1 MQKTAPSAGRILVMT
16 AFALSCFGLLLYL
29 WLAFG
34 GAVPLKPQGYRFETS
49 FAEATQL
56 SQEADVR
63 ISGVSVGRVKELRT
77 DPGAGRS
84 VATIELQS
92 RYAPLPRD
100 ARATLRQKTLL
111 GETYV
116 ELTPGDG
123 RRAGFLPEGGR
134 LPAGQVSPTVEL
146 DEILRAL
153 DPRTRRELQTWLQS
167 MAVATQGRGKDLN
180 ATIGNLA
187 PFAQDTNALLEIL
200 RSQSGAL
207 RGLVRNTGEVFTAL
221 SEREGQLAGLIT
233 NGDRLFSA
241 TASRNRELQEAVRAL
256 PTFEREARETIDRL
270 DAFADR
276 TDPLVSQLRP
286 AARELSPVL
295 QDVETLSPDLRALFE
310 DLGPAITAS
319 REGLPATER
328 LLEELTPFLGST
340 DPVLRQLNPMLR
352 FVGRHPREITAFLAN
367 ATAATQA
374 TSTPSSGGAPL
385 HYLRTTNPLNPE
397 NLATYPTRL
406 GSSRTNPYA
415 QPGIFDE
422 LEQGLP
428 SFDTRHCGRPNVPTV
443 GEVDPSSES
452 VVSQVLREQVIRF
465 AFGGNNSGNVPAPPC
480 REQPPFDVD
489 GRISKFP
496 QVAPDRAGSSVRAG
510 AAER

>member
-1 MQKTAPSAGRILVMT
+1 MQKTAPSAGRILVMV
-16 AFALSCFGLLLYL
+16 AFALSCFGLLLFL

-49 FAEATQL
+49 FSEATQL
-56 SQEADVR
+56 SPEADVR

-77 DPGAGRS
+77 DSGSGRS

-116 ELTPGDG
+116 ELSPGDG
-123 RRAGFLPEGGR
+123 RRAGFLAEGGR
-134 LPAGQVSPTVEL
+134 LPAAQVAPTVEL

-153 DPRTRRELQTWLQS
+153 DPRTRADLQDWLQS
-167 MAVATQGRGKDLN
+167 MAVATEGRGKDLN

-187 PFAQDTNALLEIL
+187 PFAEDTNRLLEVL

-207 RGLVRNTGEVFTAL
+207 RRVVANTGEVFEAL

-233 NGDRLFSA
+233 NGDRVFAA
-241 TASRNRELQEAVRAL
+241 TAERNRELQEAFRAL
-256 PTFEREARETIDRL
+256 PTFERETRVTVNRL
-270 DAFADR
+270 DRFARR
-276 TDPLVSQLRP
+276 TNPLISQLRP
-286 AARELSPVL
+286 AARELSPTL
-295 QDVETLSPDLRALFE
+295 QGVEALSPDLRGLFE

-319 REGLPATER
+319 EQGLPATER
-328 LLEELTPFLGST
+328 LLDELTPFLGAT

-352 FVGRHPREITAFLAN
+352 FAGRYDREINAFLAN

-397 NLATYPTRL
+397 NLASYPSRL

-415 QPGIFDE
+415 QPGVLDD

-428 SFDTRHCGRPNVPTV
+428 SFETRHCGRPNVPTV
-443 GEVDPSSES
+443 GEVDEAAQDIIT
-452 VVSQVLREQVIRF
+452 QVLREQVIRF
-465 AFGGNNSGNVPAPPC
+465 AFAGSNEGSAPAAPC
-480 REQPPFDVD
+480 REQPPFGVD
-489 GRISKFP
+489 GRISKYP
-496 QVAPDRAGSSVRAG
+496 QVAADRTGSSVRAG
-510 AAER
+510 R

>member
-1 MQKTAPSAGRILVMT
+1 VIKTAPSPARILVMVV
-16 AFALSCFGLLLYL
+16 FALSCFGLLLFL
-29 WLAFG
+29 WLSFG
-34 GAVPLKPQGYRFETS
+34 GAVPLKPQGYRFQTS

-56 SQEADVR
+56 SPEADVR
-63 ISGVSVGRVKELRT
+63 ISGVSVGRVKELET
-77 DPGAGRS
+77 DPGSGRS
-84 VATIELQS
+84 LATIELES

-123 RRAGFLPEGGR
+123 SAAGFLPEGGR

-153 DPRTRRELQTWLQS
+153 DPRTRADLQAWMAS
-167 MAVATQGRGKDLN
+167 MAQATAGRGQDLN
-180 ATIGNLA
+180 ATLGNLA
-187 PFAQDTNALLEIL
+187 PFAQDTSRLLGIL
-200 RSQSGAL
+200 RSQSGAV
-207 RGLVRNTGEVFTAL
+207 RELVRNTGEVFTAL

-233 NGDRLFSA
+233 NGDRVFSA
-241 TASRNRELQEAVRAL
+241 TADRGQELQEAFRAL
-256 PTFEREARETIDRL
+256 PTFERETRRTVSRLEDFAR
-270 DAFADR
+270 R

-286 AARELSPVL
+286 AARELSPTL
-295 QDVETLSPDLRALFE
+295 QGVEDLAPDLRALFE

-319 REGLPATER
+319 REGLPATEE
-328 LLEELTPFLGST
+328 LLGDLTPFLGAT

-352 FVGRHPREITAFLAN
+352 FLGRYPRELTAFLAN

-397 NLATYPTRL
+397 NLATYPQRL
-406 GSSRTNPYA
+406 GSSRTNAYA

-422 LEQGLP
+422 LEKGLP
-428 SFDTRHCGRPNVPTV
+428 SFETRHCGRPNVPVV
-443 GEVDPSSES
+443 GEADPSQSIVSE
-452 VVSQVLREQVIRF
+452 VLREQVIRF
-465 AFGGNNSGNVPAPPC
+465 AFGGRNDGSVPAPPC
-480 REQPPFDVD
+480 REQPPLNVD

-496 QVAPDRAGSSVRAG
+496 QVAADASGAPVRAAG
-510 AAER
+510 GGR

>member
-1 MQKTAPSAGRILVMT
+1 MT
-16 AFALSCFGLLLYL
+16 VFALSCFGLLLYL

-34 GAVPLKPQGYRFETS
+34 GAVPLKPQGYRFQTS

-63 ISGVSVGRVKELRT
+63 ISGVSVGRVKALET
-77 DPGAGRS
+77 DPGSGRS
-84 VATIELQS
+84 LATIELQS

-116 ELTPGDG
+116 ELTPGN
-123 RRAGFLPEGGR
+123 RAAGFLPEGGR

-153 DPRTRRELQTWLQS
+153 DPRTRADLQTWLQS
-167 MAVATQGRGKDLN
+167 MAVATEGRGQDLN

-187 PFAQDTNALLEIL
+187 PLAQDTSRLLEIL

-233 NGDRLFSA
+233 SGDRVFSA
-241 TASRNRELQEAVRAL
+241 TAARNRELQEAVRAL
-256 PTFEREARETIDRL
+256 PTFEREARTTIDRL
-270 DAFADR
+270 GDFADR
-276 TDPLVSQLRP
+276 TDPLVTQLRP
-286 AARELSPVL
+286 AARELSPTL
-295 QDVETLSPDLRALFE
+295 QGVEDLAPDLRGLLE

-328 LLEELTPFLGST
+328 LLDQLTPFLGAT

-352 FVGRHPREITAFLAN
+352 FAGRYPREINAFLAN
-367 ATAATQA
+367 STAATQA

-397 NLATYPTRL
+397 NLATYPSRL
-406 GSSRTNPYA
+406 GSSRTNAYA
-415 QPGIFDE
+415 QPGVFDE
-422 LEQGLP
+422 LAQGLP
-428 SFDTRHCGRPNVPTV
+428 SFDGRHCGRPNVPTV
-443 GEVDPSSES
+443 GEVDESSQS
-452 VVSQVLREQVIRF
+452 IVSQVLREQVIRF
-465 AFGGNNSGNVPAPPC
+465 AFAGNNEGSVPAPPC

-496 QVAPDRAGSSVRAG
+496 QVAPDSTGASGRPAGGAG
-510 AAER
+510 G

>member
-16 AFALSCFGLLLYL
+16 VFALSCFGLLLFL

-34 GAVPLKPQGYRFETS
+34 GAVPLKPQGYRFQTS

-63 ISGVSVGRVKELRT
+63 ISGVSVGRVKELET
-77 DPGAGRS
+77 DPGSGRS
-84 VATIELQS
+84 LATIELES

-116 ELTPGDG
+116 ELTPGNP
-123 RRAGFLPEGGR
+123 RTAGLLPEGGR

-153 DPRTRRELQTWLQS
+153 DPRTRADLQTWLQS
-167 MAVATQGRGKDLN
+167 MAVATEGRGRDLN

-187 PFAQDTNALLEIL
+187 PFAQDTNSLLQVL
-200 RSQSGAL
+200 RSQSGAV
-207 RGLVRNTGEVFTAL
+207 RGLVRNTGEVFGAL
-221 SEREGQLAGLIT
+221 SEREGQLAGLIE
-233 NGDRLFSA
+233 NGNRVFSA
-241 TASRNRELQEAVRAL
+241 TADRNRELQEAFRAL
-256 PTFEREARETIDRL
+256 PTFERETRATVERL
-270 DAFADR
+270 AGFAQR

-286 AARELSPVL
+286 AARELSPTL
-295 QDVETLSPDLRALFE
+295 QGVETLAPDLRGLFE

-319 REGLPATER
+319 RTGLPATER
-328 LLEELTPFLGST
+328 LLGELTPFLGST

-352 FVGRHPREITAFLAN
+352 FLGRYPREITAFLAN

-397 NLATYPTRL
+397 NLATYPARL

-415 QPGIFDE
+415 QPGVFDE
-422 LEQGLP
+422 LEEGLP
-428 SFDTRHCGRPNVPTV
+428 SFETRHCGRPNVPIV
-443 GEVDPSSES
+443 GEVDEASQSI
-452 VVSQVLREQVIRF
+452 VSRVLREQVIRF
-465 AFGGNNSGNVPAPPC
+465 AFGGRNDGSVPAPPC

-489 GRISKFP
+489 GRISKYP
-496 QVAPDRAGSSVRAG
+496 QVAADAR
-510 AAER
+510 E

>member
-1 MQKTAPSAGRILVMT
+1 MNKQAPSFGRIAAMVV
-16 AFALSCFGLLLYL
+16 FALSCFGLLLFL

-34 GAVPLKPQGYRFETS
+34 GAVPLKPQGYRFQTS

-63 ISGVSVGRVKELRT
+63 ISGVSVGRVKELET
-77 DPGAGRS
+77 DPGSGRS
-84 VATIELQS
+84 LATIELQS

-116 ELTPGDG
+116 ELTPGNG
-123 RRAGFLPEGGR
+123 RTAGFLPEGGR

-153 DPRTRRELQTWLQS
+153 DPNTRADLQTWLQS
-167 MAVATQGRGKDLN
+167 MAVATEGRGRDLN

-187 PFAQDTNALLEIL
+187 PFAQDTNRLLQVL

-207 RGLVRNTGEVFTAL
+207 RGLVRNTGEVFGAL
-221 SEREGQLAGLIT
+221 SEREGQLAGLIE
-233 NGDRLFSA
+233 NGNRVFSA
-241 TASRNRELQEAVRAL
+241 TADRNRELQEAFRAL
-256 PTFEREARETIDRL
+256 PTFERETRTTVDRL
-270 DAFADR
+270 ADFAER

-286 AARELSPVL
+286 AARELSPTL
-295 QDVETLSPDLRALFE
+295 EGVETLAPDLRGLFE

-319 REGLPATER
+319 RTGLPATER
-328 LLEELTPFLGST
+328 LLGDLAPFLGST
-340 DPVLRQLNPMLR
+340 DPVVRQLDPMLR
-352 FVGRHPREITAFLAN
+352 FLGRYPREITAFLAN
-367 ATAATQA
+367 STAATQA

-397 NLATYPTRL
+397 NLATYPARL

-422 LEQGLP
+422 LGRGLP
-428 SFDTRHCGRPNVPTV
+428 SFETRHCGRPNVPIV
-443 GEVDPSSES
+443 GEVDESSQS
-452 VVSQVLREQVIRF
+452 IVSQVLREQVIRF
-465 AFGGNNSGNVPAPPC
+465 AFGGRNDGSVPAPPC

-489 GRISKFP
+489 GRISKYP
-496 QVAPDRAGSSVRAG
+496 QVAPDAR
-510 AAER
+510 E

>member
-1 MQKTAPSAGRILVMT
+1 MVKTAPSAGRILVMT
-16 AFALSCFGLLLYL
+16 AFALSCFGLLLFL

-34 GAVPLKPQGYRFETS
+34 GAVPLKPQGYRFQTS

-63 ISGVSVGRVKELRT
+63 ISGVSVGRVKELET
-77 DPGAGRS
+77 DPSSGRS
-84 VATIELQS
+84 LATIELES

-123 RRAGFLPEGGR
+123 RAAGFLAEGGR

-146 DEILRAL
+146 DEILRTL
-153 DPRTRRELQTWLQS
+153 DPRTRRDLQTWLQS
-167 MAVATQGRGKDLN
+167 MAVATEGRGRDLN

-187 PFAQDTNALLEIL
+187 PFAQDTNRLLEVL

-233 NGDRLFSA
+233 NGNRVFSA
-241 TASRNRELQEAVRAL
+241 TADRNRELQEAFRAL
-256 PTFEREARETIDRL
+256 PTFERETRRTVDRL
-270 DAFADR
+270 DDFAQR
-276 TDPLVSQLRP
+276 TNPLVSQLRP
-286 AARELSPVL
+286 AARELSPTL
-295 QDVETLSPDLRALFE
+295 QGVEELAPDLRGLFE
-310 DLGPAITAS
+310 DLGPAISAS

-328 LLEELTPFLGST
+328 LLDELRPFLGST

-352 FVGRHPREITAFLAN
+352 FLGRYPREINAFLAN
-367 ATAATQA
+367 STAATQA
-374 TSTPSSGGAPL
+374 TSTPSSGGEPL

-397 NLATYPTRL
+397 NLATYPSRL

-415 QPGIFDE
+415 QPGAFDE

-428 SFDTRHCGRPNVPTV
+428 SFETRHCGRPNVPIV
-443 GEVDPSSES
+443 GEVDESSQS
-452 VVSQVLREQVIRF
+452 IITQVLREQVIRF
-465 AFGGNNSGNVPAPPC
+465 AFGGRNDGSVPAPPC

-489 GRISKFP
+489 GRISKYP
-496 QVAPDRAGSSVRAG
+496 QVAPDAR
-510 AAER
+510 E